1 MKNNNHPEKKKKKSI
16 PERIPIIKSTTQEA
30 NGFKKKKR
38 ESDGRT
44 YSNITGLK
52 ITSVHEGNKVSN
64 KHPCAASALTGP
76 CLAYLIFYFYKV
88 IIPFPVV
95 NHFFFFKLQCHRGRG
110 TCVILIREAYR
121 LSH

>member
-1 MKNNNHPEKKKKKSI
+1 MGL
-16 PERIPIIKSTTQEA
+16 R
-30 NGFKKKKR
+30 KKKR

-95 NHFFFFKLQCHRGRG
+95 NPFFFLNSSVTEAEGR
-110 TCVILIREAYR
+110 V
-121 LSH
+121 